1 MSEISF
7 VYTLLLFMMSSWPNL
22 LRVAL
27 APSLPSSGK
36 KLKLNFERKKKEE
49 RKKEKKKKQEKNDT
63 PIPLTY
69 PLFLLQKISLFFF
82 PVSFTILVIMEKID
96 LPSVSRK

>member
-36 KLKLNFERKKKEE
+36 KLKLNFERKKKG
-49 RKKEKKKKQEKNDT
+49 RKEKRKKKKTGK
-63 PIPLTY
+63 
-69 PLFLLQKISLFFF
+69 
-82 PVSFTILVIMEKID
+82 
-96 LPSVSRK
+96 